1 MIETGIHSITTS
13 INRSSPLPLYA
24 QLIDVLT
31 DAIDKGV
38 WPPGSQIPAEYE
50 LCETFGVSRTVI
62 RQALNDMA
70 HRGLVTRTKGKG
82 TYVAKP
88 KIGERFF
95 HRLVGFYQDMH
106 EQGLATITQVL
117 RQETTT
123 ANPKVA
129 AQLKVE
135 IGTPV
140 IDIER
145 LRFVQN
151 EPLQLARTYLPYHLC
166 PRLASVDLTQQSLYA
181 FLENEYGLVI
191 AFGKR
196 IIEAVAANIYEAT
209 QLRIAEGDPLLLLD
223 SISFLPD
230 GTPLECYR
238 ALQRGDRSRFVVEI
252 SRLKGDEETESEGI
266 NPHLNRQPGVL

>member
-1 MIETGIHSITTS
+1 MLETSIRSITTS

-31 DAIDKGV
+31 DAIEQGI
-38 WPPGSQIPAEYE
+38 WSPGSQIPAEFE
-50 LCETFGVSRTVI
+50 LCETFSVSRTVI

-70 HRGLVTRTKGKG
+70 YRGLVTRAKGKG

-129 AQLKVE
+129 GQLKIEV
-135 IGTPV
+135 GTPV

-151 EPLQLARTYLPYHLC
+151 EPIQLVRTYLPYHLC
-166 PRLASVDLTQQSLYA
+166 PKLASTDLTQQSLYA

-191 AFGKR
+191 AFGQR
-196 IIEAVAANIYEAT
+196 IIEAVAANPYEASH
-209 QLRIAEGDPLLLLD
+209 LRIPEGAPLLLLD
-223 SISFLPD
+223 SVSFLPER
-230 GTPLECYR
+230 TPLEYYR
-238 ALQRGDRSRFVVEI
+238 ALHRGDRSRLVVEI
-252 SRLKGDEETESEGI
+252 SRFKDDDQAQSEREKT
-266 NPHLNRQPGVL
+266 HLNRQPGVL

>member
-1 MIETGIHSITTS
+1 MLETSIRSITTS
-13 INRSSPLPLYA
+13 INRSNPLPLYV

-31 DAIDKGV
+31 DAIEQGI
-38 WPPGSQIPAEYE
+38 WPPGSQIPAESE

-70 HRGLVTRTKGKG
+70 YRGLITRVKGKG
-82 TYVAKP
+82 TFAAKP

-117 RQETTT
+117 RQETTA

-129 AQLKVE
+129 GQLKIEV
-135 IGTPV
+135 GTPV

-151 EPLQLARTYLPYHLC
+151 EPIQLVRTYLPYHLC
-166 PRLASVDLTQQSLYA
+166 PKLASTDLTQQSLYA

-191 AFGKR
+191 AYGQR
-196 IIEAVAANIYEAT
+196 IIEAVAANPYEASH
-209 QLRIAEGDPLLLLD
+209 LRIPDGAPLLLLD
-223 SISFLPD
+223 SVSFLPES
-230 GTPLECYR
+230 TPLEYYR
-238 ALQRGDRSRFVVEI
+238 ALHRGDRSRLVVEI
-252 SRLKGDEETESEGI
+252 SRLKDDKTQSEREI
-266 NPHLNRQPGVL
+266 TAPEASA